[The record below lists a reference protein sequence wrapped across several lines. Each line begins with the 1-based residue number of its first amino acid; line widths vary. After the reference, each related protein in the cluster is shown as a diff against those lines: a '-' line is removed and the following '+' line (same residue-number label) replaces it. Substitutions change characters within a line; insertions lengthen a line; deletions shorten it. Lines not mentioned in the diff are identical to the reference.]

1 MVGGAN
7 GVPCEAIQSSK
18 PNKAN
23 NIFHSEN
30 AETADNDYTDYPKTV
45 AELNKYGFGAY
56 RMSISWSRVLSYK
69 TSDGGKLVAVENKEG
84 IEHYRQ
90 VLNALQAANV
100 EVALTM
106 WHWDTP
112 EALENYAYHNPACIS
127 ANSTTGSYWLCP
139 DSNTYFQE
147 YAELLV
153 REFGTLA
160 KFWITLNEPL
170 TLVENG
176 YSGSAPH
183 APGRCSDRT
192 KCWDGNDAVEPFVV
206 AHNLL
211 RAHAVAFNAWK
222 AGKNTKAG
230 STCGIT
236 LNGDYA
242 LPADPTSAD
251 DVAASERS
259 HQYQMAIFA
268 DPIFKGTWPEAVVKG
283 AGAVLPKLDPSIH
296 GTHVD
301 VYFQNHYTT
310 NFVWAAPGGG
320 TAAGFMATANISN
333 SGYHPVTKKPIG
345 RPSSNGWLF
354 DYGPGIALLQSWL
367 HKRYPTPSFVVTEN
381 GWGNAT
387 ATEKEDVHDTIRCNY
402 YRSYIGNMSKNAH
415 DEGITVKGYFAWSI
429 MDNYEWAD
437 GFSTRF
443 GLTYVDYA
451 TQIRTPKLSM
461 EWFKKVTQM
470 KALPPNGQDGLPPCE
485 P

>member
-1 MVGGAN
+1 MAGGAN
-7 GVPCEAIQSSK
+7 GVPCTAIKSTKPSK
-18 PNKAN
+18 VTNVYHN
-23 NIFHSEN
+23 EN
-30 AETADNDYTDYPKTV
+30 AGTADNDFVDYPKTV

-69 TSDGGKLVAVENKEG
+69 SSANGKPVATVNKEG

-90 VLNALQAANV
+90 VLNALAAAKV

-112 EALENYAYHNPACIS
+112 EALENYAYHNPACTTT
-127 ANSTTGSYWLCP
+127 NSTTGSFWLCP
-139 DSNTYFQE
+139 DGNAYFRE

-153 REFGTLA
+153 QEYGPLV

-170 TLVENG
+170 TIVENG
-176 YSGSAPH
+176 YTGGAPH
-183 APGRCSDRT
+183 APGRCSDRSR
-192 KCWDGNDAVEPFVV
+192 CWDGNDAVEPFVAV
-206 AHNLL
+206 HNLL
-211 RAHAVAFNAWK
+211 LAHTVAFNAWK
-222 AGKNTKAG
+222 EGKNNMPG

-242 LPADPTSAD
+242 LPVDPSSAD

-268 DPIFKGTWPEAVVKG
+268 DPIFHGVWPEAVIKG
-283 AGAVLPKLDPSIH
+283 AGKNLPKLDPAIH
-296 GTHVD
+296 GTHVNI
-301 VYFQNHYTT
+301 YFQNHYTT
-310 NFVWAAPGGG
+310 LYVWGAAQG
-320 TAAGFMATANISN
+320 AATGYMATANISQ

-345 RPSSNGWLF
+345 TPSSNGWLF
-354 DYGPGIALLQSWL
+354 DYGPGIAKMQKWL
-367 HKRYPTPSFVVTEN
+367 HERYPVASFVVTEN

-387 ATEKEDVHDTIRCNY
+387 TSEKEDQHDLIRCNY
-402 YRSYIGNMSKNAH
+402 YRGYIGNMSKGAH
-415 DEGITVKGYFAWSI
+415 DEGIDVKGYFAWSI

-451 TQIRTPKLSM
+451 TQVRTPKLSM
-461 EWFKKVTQM
+461 EWFKKVTKM
-470 KALPPNGQDGLPPCE
+470 DALPASGADGLPPCE
-485 P
+485 